1 MPLNLIVCGFLGSGK
16 TTLIRR
22 IVREALADRRVVVV
36 ENESGRESVD
46 GLYLRDG
53 GLKVV
58 DLRAGCVCCTLRGEM
73 AATMERIR
81 ADFDPD
87 CVFLEPS
94 GLGDLADLLRIPGF
108 EPSGVVMLVD
118 VERFDLLLKLNRDHF
133 LWQFRLAPVIVL
145 TRTDLASPECIAAVR
160 DELERIN
167 PRALIVEGCD
177 AFDGRWWLEIVPE
190 RYAAFRAFFP
200 VLPAGGAAFRYGDL
214 FCRPD
219 GEPRRSGRA
228 FRPACRAGSYACAG
242 QGVFALRCGV
252 DEGRLARSRTD
263 RVHSGCRSSREWRI
277 PHLLVGRCRSRAAGR
292 GRCRKSL
299 FERVDLWNEMSG
311 WPPGSCPSRC
321 GI

>member
-81 ADFDPD
+81 TDFDPD

-108 EPSGVVMLVD
+108 EPDGVVMLVD

-133 LWQFRLAPVIVL
+133 LRQFRLAPVIVL
-145 TRTDLASPECIAAVR
+145 TRTDLSTPERTAAVR

-167 PRALIVEGCD
+167 PQALIVEGGD
-177 AFDGRWWLEIVPE
+177 AFDGNWWLETVPGC
-190 RYAAFRAFFP
+190 YARFRAFFP
-200 VLPAGGAAFRYGDL
+200 VLPAGGTALRHGDL
-214 FCRPD
+214 PRRPA
-219 GEPRRSGRA
+219 GEPRRSGRSLCA
-228 FRPACRAGSYACAG
+228 ACGAESHPRAG
-242 QGVFALRCGV
+242 QGMPVQRCGV
-252 DEGRLARSRTD
+252 GEGRLACSRPARMLACRRGP
-263 RVHSGCRSSREWRI
+263 RVRRVS
-277 PHLLVGRCRSRAAGR
+277 HLLVGRCRSGNMG

>member
-73 AATMERIR
+73 AATMECIR

-108 EPSGVVMLVD
+108 EPDGVVMLVD
-118 VERFDLLLKLNRDHF
+118 VERFDLLLKFEPRPF
-133 LWQFRLAPVIVL
+133 SPTVPA
-145 TRTDLASPECIAAVR
+145 RT
-160 DELERIN
+160 
-167 PRALIVEGCD
+167 GH
-177 AFDGRWWLEIVPE
+177 
-190 RYAAFRAFFP
+190 
-200 VLPAGGAAFRYGDL
+200 
-214 FCRPD
+214 RPD
-219 GEPRRSGRA
+219 PD
-228 FRPACRAGSYACAG
+228 GSLHARTH
-242 QGVFALRCGV
+242 RCGTRRTGANQSPGV
-252 DEGRLARSRTD
+252 DR
-263 RVHSGCRSSREWRI
+263 
-277 PHLLVGRCRSRAAGR
+277 R
-292 GRCRKSL
+292 GR
-299 FERVDLWNEMSG
+299 
-311 WPPGSCPSRC
+311 RC
-321 GI
+321 L

>member
-108 EPSGVVMLVD
+108 EPDGVVMLVD

-133 LWQFRLAPVIVL
+133 LRQFRLAPVIVL
-145 TRTDLASPECIAAVR
+145 TRTDLSTPERTAAVR

-167 PRALIVEGCD
+167 PQALIVEGGD
-177 AFDGRWWLEIVPE
+177 AFDGNWWLETVPGC
-190 RYAAFRAFFP
+190 YARFRAFFP
-200 VLPAGGAAFRYGDL
+200 ILPAGGPRFVTETFPVGRPVSRDNLAAL
-214 FCRPD
+214 FARLAERNLTPV
-219 GEPRRSGRA
+219 RA
-228 FRPACRAGSYACAG
+228 KGCLCSDAGWVKADWLAP
-242 QGVFALRCGV
+242 
-252 DEGRLARSRTD
+252 GRLECSP
-263 RVHSGCRSSREWRI
+263 V
-277 PHLLVGRCRSRAAGR
+277 AGA
-292 GRCRKSL
+292 
-299 FERVDLWNEMSG
+299 
-311 WPPGSCPSRC
+311 PGSGGFLTCWWVDAGAGTGAADAAKAC
-321 GI
+321 LKEWIYGTK

>member
-22 IVREALADRRVVVV
+22 IVREVLADRRVVVV

-58 DLRAGCVCCTLRGEM
+58 DLRAGCVCCTLWGEM

-108 EPSGVVMLVD
+108 EPDGVVMLVD

-133 LWQFRLAPVIVL
+133 LRQFRLAPVIVL
-145 TRTDLASPECIAAVR
+145 TRTDLSTPERTAAVR

-167 PRALIVEGCD
+167 PQALIVEGGD
-177 AFDGRWWLEIVPE
+177 AFDGNWWLETVPGC
-190 RYAAFRAFFP
+190 YARFRAFFP
-200 VLPAGGAAFRYGDL
+200 VLPAGGPRFVTETFPVG
-214 FCRPD
+214 RPVT
-219 GEPRRSGRA
+219 PRRSGRSSCA
-228 FRPACRAGSYACAG
+228 AADAESHPRAG
-242 QGVFALRCGV
+242 QGMPVQRCGV
-252 DEGRLARSRTD
+252 GEGRLACTRPARMLA
-263 RVHSGCRSSREWRI
+263 CRGPPGAEGFSPAGGSMPERE
-277 PHLLVGRCRSRAAGR
+277 R
-292 GRCRKSL
+292 GRPMPQKL
-299 FERVDLWNEMSG
+299 V
-311 WPPGSCPSRC
+311 
-321 GI
+321 

>member
-81 ADFDPD
+81 TDFDPD

-108 EPSGVVMLVD
+108 EPDGVVMLVD

-133 LWQFRLAPVIVL
+133 LRQFRLAPVIVL
-145 TRTDLASPECIAAVR
+145 TRTDLSTPERTAAVR

-200 VLPAGGAAFRYGDL
+200 VLPAGGPRFVTETFSVGRTVSRDDL
-214 FCRPD
+214 AGLFARLAERDLMPV
-219 GEPRRSGRA
+219 RA
-228 FRPACRAGSYACAG
+228 KGCLHSDAGWMKADWLAPGQIGCTPVAEAPENGGFLTCWWVDAEAG
-242 QGVFALRCGV
+242 QRDVADAAKACLK
-252 DEGRLARSRTD
+252 
-263 RVHSGCRSSREWRI
+263 EWI
-277 PHLLVGRCRSRAAGR
+277 YGT
-292 GRCRKSL
+292 K
-299 FERVDLWNEMSG
+299 
-311 WPPGSCPSRC
+311 
-321 GI
+321 